1 MKKQKRYTGDA
12 PNLVAA
18 LNELIGHGVKRATIA
33 EEIGV
38 DTDSISRY
46 LDGSRSRIPFT
57 TGWAIM
63 RMRERVC
70 R

>member
-1 MKKQKRYTGDA
+1 MKKPKRYTGDA

-18 LNELIGHGVKRATIA
+18 LNELIGHGVKRADIA